1 MSDEGG
7 RRDIVIIYCAHGVQG
22 ERGDFVQRFR
32 WAADQS
38 AWIASDTSGEKVTTI
53 GGVADAPRPL
63 TPEAIADALPQG
75 RQHFN
80 VYCPDCG
87 RKVPMTYGGAQW
99 ALTKLSEAGFTSPSL
114 AALRRVYEGLPKQ
127 LR

>member
-1 MSDEGG
+1 MSE
-7 RRDIVIIYCAHGVQG
+7 RRPNIAVFCAHGVQG
-22 ERGDFVQRFR
+22 ERGDCVQRFR
-32 WAADQS
+32 WAASQG
-38 AWIASDTSGEKVTTI
+38 AWVASDLSGEKSTFV
-53 GGVADAPRPL
+53 GGPEGPNLSA
-63 TPEAIADALPQG
+63 EAIADALPQG

-87 RKVPMTYGGAQW
+87 RKVPMTGGGAQW